1 MQRALPRP
9 RNNESPQR
17 DGCGV
22 SARASNESGFRRF
35 NPLSFLRGPHNGPTL
50 TIKQSIFLDSL
61 CQWPFGL
68 PLSDRAAC
76 LTIPSCP
83 ESANPG
89 WDAHRNERATARA
102 GSCRLESTKN
112 ACRLTGRP
120 LQASNSAET
129 SQTFCVPPP
138 MHWLPSSG
146 IQSPRPPSPLRIRA
160 RPLPSAVRGR
170 RAANGSPC
178 ARGFCRPSVKTLM
191 LRRLVPCR

>member
-1 MQRALPRP
+1 MKARNGTVVASPAGFQRKRLSPIQSFEFFTR
-9 RNNESPQR
+9 SPQR
-17 DGCGV
+17 T
-22 SARASNESGFRRF
+22 
-35 NPLSFLRGPHNGPTL
+35 TL

-83 ESANPG
+83 ERQNQDG
-89 WDAHRNERATARA
+89 DAHRNERATARA

-129 SQTFCVPPP
+129 SDTFCVPPP

-146 IQSPRPPSPLRIRA
+146 IQSPRPPSPLRNPSGA
-160 RPLPSAVRGR
+160 LLPRQLGAGVRLTVALVL
-170 RAANGSPC
+170 AA
-178 ARGFCRPSVKTLM
+178 SVAH
-191 LRRLVPCR
+191 R